1 METLLIIEDDPALLR
16 GLKDNFEQAG
26 YAVLT
31 AVDGEAGL
39 NQVLDAQPDL
49 VLLDIMLPGING
61 YEICRL
67 VREQGLDM
75 PIVMLTAK
83 GEEADIVL
91 GLNLGADDYMTKP
104 FGIRELKARVE
115 AFLRRRRQASSD
127 TFCFGEFSLD
137 VSARQ
142 LFKQGCAVELS
153 PKEYKLLE
161 LFLRKQ
167 GKALT
172 RDEILNQVWG
182 YNCFAGHRSVDRFVA
197 TLRHKIEPNS
207 DSPKFIHTLREV
219 GYRFQC

>member
-1 METLLIIEDDPALLR
+1 M
-16 GLKDNFEQAG
+16 
-26 YAVLT
+26 LT

-104 FGIRELKARVE
+104 FGIRELKARVQ

-142 LFKQGCAVELS
+142 LFKQGRAVELS